1 MGEIPPC
8 SRVGAAAPTRPAYSR
23 FCNSPELHTVPL
35 HISPL
40 SHSPSFTCPRQSPH
54 LHRTI
59 SSHLH
64 ISNGKHMGSIWE
76 GALGMLLLDE
86 RQVKQREGERC
97 NKYDLVS
104 MHWYLW
110 LMFSS

>member
-23 FCNSPELHTVPL
+23 FGNSPELHTVPL

-40 SHSPSFTCPRQSPH
+40 SHSPSFTCTSRMGS
-54 LHRTI
+54 I
-59 SSHLH
+59 WEAY
-64 ISNGKHMGSIWE
+64 GKYMGSIWE
-76 GALGMLLLDE
+76 GTLGMLLLDE